1 MATSRIPVFY
11 HRAAEKGDARFV
23 RELLASQAPG
33 PNDVD
38 LREPLHGWC
47 ALHLAVAR
55 NHLDVVR
62 LLIEQGA
69 SPDVRDNQG
78 ETPLH
83 YACTVVST
91 VPTDARPAESSFV
104 TAADAAGSGTP
115 SVATPTTAC
124 ADASYAAMLRVA
136 TRNGRDELEG
146 LSTSGRLETTAAE
159 LGPAA
164 AATRQGSA
172 AAAAA
177 QEEEGEEEG
186 REEGGQEGEAGKAEE
201 EAAVVQE
208 RKREEPSNMENGE
221 GSTVDLDAEPEAT
234 AFEGPPLSLSVVEML
249 LEANA
254 DIHAVDDKEG
264 ATPLHLASRHGSE
277 ETMRSLLDAGAD
289 PIAEV
294 RPLPDINITK
304 LR

>member
-1 MATSRIPVFY
+1 MTP
-11 HRAAEKGDARFV
+11 RA
-23 RELLASQAPG
+23 G
-33 PNDVD
+33 PA
-38 LREPLHGWC
+38 

-55 NHLDVVR
+55 NHVDVVR
-62 LLIEQGA
+62 LLIDEGGA

-83 YACTVVST
+83 YAAAVVT
-91 VPTDARPAESSFV
+91 AAPTDPRLVESSFA
-104 TAADAAGSGTP
+104 TAVDVAGGGTP
-115 SVATPTTAC
+115 SVATPTTAY
-124 ADASYAAMLRVA
+124 ADASYAAMLKVA

-172 AAAAA
+172 AAA
-177 QEEEGEEEG
+177 EEEEEEEQRGGEEEENEEENE
-186 REEGGQEGEAGKAEE
+186 EEGGQEGGEEKGKE
-201 EAAVVQE
+201 EAAAVQE
-208 RKREEPSNMENGE
+208 REEGTPSNTENEE
-221 GSTVDLDAEPEAT
+221 GSSIGLEAEAAAVEA
-234 AFEGPPLSLSVVEML
+234 PPLSLSVVEML
-249 LEANA
+249 LDANA

-289 PIAEV
+289 PLAEV
-294 RPLPDINITK
+294 RRATYKYRVLLPY
-304 LR
+304 

>member
-1 MATSRIPVFY
+1 M
-11 HRAAEKGDARFV
+11 
-23 RELLASQAPG
+23 
-33 PNDVD
+33 
-38 LREPLHGWC
+38 
-47 ALHLAVAR
+47 AR
-55 NHLDVVR
+55 NHRDVVR
-62 LLIEQGA
+62 LLIEQGGA

-83 YACTVVST
+83 YACTVIST
-91 VPTDARPAESSFV
+91 VPTDARPAESSFA

-115 SVATPTTAC
+115 SVATPTNAY

-172 AAAAA
+172 AA
-177 QEEEGEEEG
+177 QEEGEEEG
-186 REEGGQEGEAGKAEE
+186 REEGGQEGEAGKTGE
-201 EAAVVQE
+201 EAKVVQE
-208 RKREEPSNMENGE
+208 RKREEPSNVENGE
-221 GSTVDLDAEPEAT
+221 GSAVDLDAEAT
-234 AFEGPPLSLSVVEML
+234 AFEGPPPSLSVVEML

-264 ATPLHLASRHGSE
+264 ATPLHLASRHGNE

-294 RPLPDINITK
+294 RPLGMGKRTFV
-304 LR
+304 LC